1 MTSDGFRS
9 RMVGGWRTVR
19 QQAGV
24 TLTELVV
31 VASIIIIFAVSS
43 LPFLGSII
51 PDLKTR
57 GAAEQVVEALRT
69 ARQNAIGTTAT
80 YRVIFTSTQI
90 QTICTDATPAGN
102 TCPANRPP
110 DVSEA
115 VIGDATVAATPSEM
129 RFDAKGSTTTG
140 AGNVIVT
147 YPSGTS
153 WRVEVN
159 TPGRVRSCTGT
170 TACP

>member
-9 RMVGGWRTVR
+9 RMAGGWGTVR

-31 VASIIIIFAVSS
+31 VVSIIIIFAASS
-43 LPFLGSII
+43 LPLLGSII
-51 PDLKTR
+51 PELKTR
-57 GAAEQVVEALRT
+57 GGAEQVVEVLRT

-80 YRVIFTSTQI
+80 YRVIFQTTQI

-110 DVSEA
+110 DVTEA
-115 VIGDATVAATPSEM
+115 VVGGATLAANPAEM
-129 RFDAKGSTTTG
+129 QFDAKGATTTG
-140 AGNVIVT
+140 AGNVVVS

>member
-1 MTSDGFRS
+1 MTSDGSRS
-9 RMVGGWRTVR
+9 RMGGWRTVR

-31 VASIIIIFAVSS
+31 VASIIGIFAVSS

-51 PDLKTR
+51 PELKTR
-57 GAAEQVVEALRT
+57 GAAEQVVEVLRT

-110 DVSEA
+110 DVTEA
-115 VIGDATVAATPSEM
+115 VVGGATVAATPTEM

-140 AGNVIVT
+140 AGNVIVS

-170 TACP
+170 SVCP

>member
-9 RMVGGWRTVR
+9 RLVGGWRTVR

-31 VASIIIIFAVSS
+31 VVSIIIIFAVSS

-51 PDLKTR
+51 PELKTR
-57 GAAEQVVEALRT
+57 GGAEQVVEVLRT

-90 QTICTDATPAGN
+90 QTICTVDTPTGN

-110 DVSEA
+110 DVTEA
-115 VIGDATVAATPSEM
+115 VVGDATVAATPAEM
-129 RFDAKGSTTTG
+129 RFDAKGATTTG
-140 AGNVIVT
+140 AGNVVVS

>member
-1 MTSDGFRS
+1 MTRDGVRS
-9 RMVGGWRTVR
+9 RMAGGWRAVR

-31 VASIIIIFAVSS
+31 VASIIIIFAASS
-43 LPFLGSII
+43 LPFLGSIV
-51 PDLKTR
+51 PELKTR

-80 YRVIFTSTQI
+80 YRVIFSSTNI
-90 QTICTDATPAGN
+90 QTVCTDATPAGN
-102 TCPANRPP
+102 SCPVNRPP
-110 DVSEA
+110 DVTEA
-115 VIGDATVAATPSEM
+115 VIGGATIAATPSEM
-129 RFDAKGSTTTG
+129 RFDAKGATTTG
-140 AGNVIVT
+140 AGNVIVS

-159 TPGRVRSCTGT
+159 TPGRVRACTGT
-170 TACP
+170 AACP

>member
-1 MTSDGFRS
+1 MLNNGLADHVTARRGI
-9 RMVGGWRTVR
+9 VR
-19 QQAGV
+19 QQVGV

-31 VASIIIIFAVSS
+31 VASVIIILAASS
-43 LPFLGSII
+43 LPLLGSIM

-57 GAAEQVVEALRT
+57 GAAEQVVEALRA

-80 YRVIFTSTQI
+80 YRVIFNSTQI
-90 QTICTDATPAGN
+90 QTLCTDNTPAGN
-102 TCPANRPP
+102 SCPTNRPP
-110 DVSEA
+110 DFTEA
-115 VIGDATVAATPSEM
+115 VIGGATISATPAEM
-129 RFDAKGSTTTG
+129 QFDAKGTSATG

-170 TACP
+170 AACP

>member
-1 MTSDGFRS
+1 
-9 RMVGGWRTVR
+9 MVGGWRTVR

-31 VASIIIIFAVSS
+31 VTSIIIIFAASS

-80 YRVIFTSTQI
+80 YRVIFSSTQI
-90 QTICTDATPAGN
+90 QTICTDATPVGN

-110 DVSEA
+110 DVTEA
-115 VIGDATVAATPSEM
+115 VIGDATLAATPSEM
-129 RFDAKGSTTTG
+129 QFDPKGGTTTG